1 MDHIFVVQE
10 HHAKK
15 LHWDFRLEIKGVLRS
30 WAIPK
35 EPPLKP
41 GIKRLAILVED
52 HSLDYA
58 DFEGEIK
65 DGYGA
70 GLVRIWDKGRYEMD
84 SENEKKMVF
93 HLNGK
98 KLKGKYVLLK
108 FERAGDKDW
117 LLFKAKE

>member
-1 MDHIFVVQE
+1 MNPIFVVQE
-10 HHAKK
+10 HHAQK

-35 EPPLKP
+35 EPPLKS
-41 GIKRLAILVED
+41 GLKRLAILVED

-58 DFEGEIK
+58 DFEGEIG
-65 DGYGA
+65 DGYGK

-93 HLNGK
+93 HLNGN

-108 FERAGDKDW
+108 FAKAGDKDW